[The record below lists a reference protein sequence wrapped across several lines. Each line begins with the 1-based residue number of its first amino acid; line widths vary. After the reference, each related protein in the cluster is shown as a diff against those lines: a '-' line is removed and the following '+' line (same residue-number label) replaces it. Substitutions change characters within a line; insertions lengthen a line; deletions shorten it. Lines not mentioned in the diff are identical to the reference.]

1 MSVREADRNAGT
13 YAAVTAAKQLCEHT
27 QRVTD
32 NCKWFPEAHPLTWH
46 LQEKALSIYGRLIEA
61 EELRGD
67 TSRDRETRR
76 QAKRMAAA
84 ECRSLLALVDL
95 ARIRFSFPAKRA
107 QHWARMIRA
116 VRSSIITWLQQEA
129 R

>member
-1 MSVREADRNAGT
+1 MSVREADRNVGN

-27 QRVTD
+27 QQVTD
-32 NCKWFPEAHPLTWH
+32 NRKWFPESHPLTWH
-46 LQEKALSIYGRLIEA
+46 LQEKALSIYARLIEA
-61 EELRGD
+61 GELRGD
-67 TSRDRETRR
+67 NVRDRETRR

-107 QHWARMIRA
+107 QYWARMIRET
-116 VRSSIITWLQQEA
+116 RTSIITWLQTEA